1 MACDPQTFD
10 QVTPQAW
17 TLMQSEVQ
25 RQLGITLTTNS
36 GEASAK
42 GFTVGWTYDPAA
54 QALTITCLDKP
65 FFVPC
70 GVINAQVAKAV
81 DEARSRG

>member
-10 QVTPQAW
+10 QISPQVW

-25 RQLGITLTTNS
+25 SRLGMTITSNS
-36 GEASAK
+36 GQESAK

-70 GVINAQVAKAV
+70 GVINAQIAKAI
-81 DEARSRG
+81 DEVRSRG